1 MAIGRLDPSAI
12 YSNRDAESESELKA
26 QTVEKGR
33 LEIDAYKKS
42 ATDKEAYAKSVKDIL
57 NEGASGK
64 EITPTDAE
72 PTKET
77 PAEAKVSPT
86 GSPMPSFMGGAKDEA
101 TAKEG
106 ATTKDTPT
114 DEWTGKL
121 KDLQAGAA
129 AKAKTSQQQGQ
140 QLQKLM
146 MAAAN
151 NNNPTLA
158 LEFRKQIDGLDAK
171 AKEAQT
177 EAITLAGKQYEVQ
190 AQLGQGYL
198 DNPTDEGW
206 YKQVAESMRLGLP
219 GAENLFNVP
228 REKREAVAKAAIA
241 QGLTANQQV
250 KAKQAQALAISKKER
265 DDKKDAFYKWER
277 GFKERQQTD
286 RERVSSAKEKRDRS
300 KDGKAE
306 TKAYLGSLQTSIKD
320 IQYGVTNLENE
331 RKGILGRIEKL
342 DSGGEYGLSDEAQVT
357 KKKDL
362 QDDLKELD
370 GKLDTA
376 QSDLRDATKDYR
388 SVSNTGSKS
397 DEAKP
402 AEASPIPQAIKT
414 KFASDKTMASHKLG
428 KNTPKGVEVLDSTGK
443 VIGYY
448 N

>member
-12 YSNRDAESESELKA
+12 YSSRDAESESELKA

-64 EITPTDAE
+64 DTPTDAE

-77 PAEAKVSPT
+77 PVEAKVSPT

-106 ATTKDTPT
+106 ATSI

-129 AKAKTSQQQGQ
+129 SKAKTSQQQGQ

-158 LEFRKQIDGLDAK
+158 LEFRKQIDGLDSK

-177 EAITLAGKQYEVQ
+177 EAITLAGKQYEIQ

-219 GAENLFNVP
+219 GAEALFNVP
-228 REKREAVAKAAIA
+228 RDKREAVAKGAIA

-250 KAKQAQALAISKKER
+250 KAKQAQALAISKAER
-265 DDKKDAFYKWER
+265 DKKKEEFYTWER

-320 IQYGVTNLENE
+320 TQFGVTNLETE

-342 DSGGEYGLSDEAQVT
+342 DAGQEFGLSEDAQVV
-357 KKKDL
+357 KKRDL
-362 QDDLKELD
+362 ENDLKEVD
-370 GKLDTA
+370 GKLDVA
-376 QSDLRDATKDYR
+376 QSDLRDINKEYR
-388 SVSNTGSKS
+388 TLSGTSPKS

-402 AEASPIPQAIKT
+402 EETKAIPPELKAKFTADASMK
-414 KFASDKTMASHKLG
+414 KYKLG

-443 VIGYY
+443 VIGHY